1 MTFHQIALNDA
12 IANLSQLCDRVVDD
26 RDIVII
32 TRSDGEKVA
41 LIAADELS
49 SLMETAHLLR
59 SPKNAERLLT
69 ALQNAKLRTLEPKNI
84 NDLYQELDIGEER

>member
-69 ALQNAKLRTLEPKNI
+69 ALQNAKSRTLKTQNI
-84 NDLYQELDIGEER
+84 NDLYQELEIGEEG